1 MTILSA
7 LRSKSNRI
15 WIMIPAMALAL
26 ADAGITLVFQSSDY
40 WNQGFHL
47 AVENNPL
54 GRALMVLHPAV
65 FLVGIVV
72 WILIVTG
79 LVLWLPHPWEHI
91 VALTVILGH
100 TWGVSIWLYQ
110 NASSA
115 YWFRM
120 SLFLV
125 IALVTTACWRTAGGA
140 RRSVRPEIRS
150 PANISQMDASQG

>member
-15 WIMIPAMALAL
+15 WITIPAVGLAL
-26 ADAGITLVFQSSDY
+26 ADAGVTLIFQPGDY

-47 AVENNPL
+47 AVENNPM
-54 GRALMVLHPAV
+54 GRALMVQHPAL
-65 FLVGIVV
+65 FLVGIAI

-79 LVLWLPHPWEHI
+79 LVLWIPHPWEQI

-125 IALVTTACWRTAGGA
+125 IALVTMACWRAAGVA
-140 RRSVRPEIRS
+140 RSSVRPGIRS
-150 PANISQMDASQG
+150 SANMPQMDAGDA

>member
-15 WIMIPAMALAL
+15 WITIPAIGLAL
-26 ADAGITLVFQSSDY
+26 ADAGVTLLFQSSDY
-40 WNQGFHL
+40 WNHGFHL

-65 FLVGIVV
+65 FLAGIAV
-72 WILIVTG
+72 WILIVAG
-79 LVLWLPHPWEHI
+79 LVLWIPHPWEHI

-125 IALVTTACWRTAGGA
+125 IALVTTACWRTAGISSVFA
-140 RRSVRPEIRS
+140 RQEIRS
-150 PANISQMDASQG
+150 TATTTD

>member
-1 MTILSA
+1 MA
-7 LRSKSNRI
+7 
-15 WIMIPAMALAL
+15 PAMALAL
-26 ADAGITLVFQSSDY
+26 ADAGVTLIFQSSDY

-47 AVENNPL
+47 AVENNPV

-65 FLVGIVV
+65 FLAGIIL
-72 WILIVTG
+72 WILLVAG
-79 LVLWLPHPWEHI
+79 VVLWMPHPWEYI

-125 IALVTTACWRTAGGA
+125 IALVTTACWRAAGVSSA
-140 RRSVRPEIRS
+140 FAPPEIRS
-150 PANISQMDASQG
+150 HPSTTD